1 MMDAM
6 EVLDWGW
13 CRRSAGEWGTTA
25 YLHPVAEQDSDRNPD
40 RKNRRRKNGEG
51 PASLLRENRLQAHAE
66 GDPPP
71 PATTLPMVPCVEFWQ
86 QAPIPTPD
94 RDTLR
99 RKSGSSGDARVQPAC
114 HHPKARRL

>member
-13 CRRSAGEWGTTA
+13 CRRSAGERGTTA

-51 PASLLRENRLQAHAE
+51 PASQLRETDCRLTPKVIRHHRPQRCRWFLAWNS
-66 GDPPP
+66 GNK
-71 PATTLPMVPCVEFWQ
+71 LPY
-86 QAPIPTPD
+86 
-94 RDTLR
+94 R
-99 RKSGSSGDARVQPAC
+99 RQIAI
-114 HHPKARRL
+114 L